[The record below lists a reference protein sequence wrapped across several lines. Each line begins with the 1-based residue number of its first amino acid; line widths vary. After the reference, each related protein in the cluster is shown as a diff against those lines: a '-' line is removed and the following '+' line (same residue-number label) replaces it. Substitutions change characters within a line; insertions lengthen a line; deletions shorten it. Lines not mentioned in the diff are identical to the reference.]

1 VHVDIF
7 AASLPCSNLENE
19 RSDRITIRAGLPF
32 MAVDTISS
40 NGPLVSDIT
49 MSSSAAYCR

>member
-1 VHVDIF
+1 MHVDIL
-7 AASLPCSNLENE
+7 AASLPCRNLENE